1 MQKKGIPNYKI
12 AIQQFLTMKHIL
24 KNTVFRLNEN
34 RKERGEQK
42 KKEKRERQKKI
53 AV

>member
-1 MQKKGIPNYKI
+1 
-12 AIQQFLTMKHIL
+12 MKHIL

-34 RKERGEQK
+34 REERGEQK
-42 KKEKRERQKKI
+42 KEEKRERQKKI